1 MDKHLHLVTPTE
13 WGWVINWMADSL
25 EKFLAEKCTVTKSR
39 ESNPDADANFYF
51 TWWLRKEHS
60 KTALDVGR
68 FTHSNPIYEFD
79 IGEAL
84 RFFDHL
90 TAITQHGKQVL
101 IEHGVPAKNI
111 AVIMDGVDGFAPRKL
126 NVGISGM
133 SYTNYRKR
141 EYLLAELWWLMKP
154 DDFYSLHF
162 IFLGPN
168 WDNIA
173 QALTAQGASVSYP
186 KDLPFEKYPEMFA
199 AFDVYVNC
207 AFAEGGPMGVIQGL
221 ACGIPVL
228 SPKQGYGHDLN
239 TLHFEDAEGLVA
251 HLEMMIRRPQYT
263 RTWKDWAE
271 DHWSL
276 FERLWREE

>member
-1 MDKHLHLVTPTE
+1 MNKHLHIVTPK
-13 WGWVINWMADSL
+13 WGWWSDWARRNLIKYLSDRCEITHSDS
-25 EKFLAEKCTVTKSR
+25 
-39 ESNPDADANFYF
+39 SNPEADLNFHI
-51 TWWLRKEHS
+51 TWWAREGRE
-60 KTALDVGR
+60 KTKIDVAH
-68 FTHSNPIYEFD
+68 FTHLNPIYEFD
-79 IGEAL
+79 VTEAL
-84 RFFDHL
+84 QFHDHYAAV
-90 TAITQHGKQVL
+90 TNHGKQVL
-101 IEHGVPAKNI
+101 IEHGVPAKRI
-111 AVIMDGVDGFAPRKL
+111 TVIMDGVDGFAPRKL

-141 EYLLAELWWLMKP
+141 EYLLAELWWRMKP
-154 DDFYSLHF
+154 GDFYSLHF

-168 WDNIA
+168 WDNIVN
-173 QALTAQGASVSYP
+173 ALKAQGASVSYP

-228 SPKQGYGHDLN
+228 SPKQGYGYDLN
-239 TLHFEDAEGLVA
+239 TLHFEDAEGLAA

-271 DHWSL
+271 DHWNL
-276 FERLWREE
+276 FERLWG